1 MQNNRGAIQIPCPVC
16 AVSSARFTTIQS
28 WEIFKC
34 PVCGHGFVHPLP
46 PPDELAR
53 AYNTTEST
61 QSNSNAFALL
71 DAYLKDPATVRRH
84 YSRLLK
90 RITSLLPATT
100 ENPAI
105 LEAGCSTGVLLRCLR
120 DGGLKNISGLEIN
133 AAAAAVGADKLGIT
147 IHNTSIEQFNSEE
160 RYDLIIAY
168 AIIEHVIDPV
178 AALRKLA
185 MMLTSNGVIFF
196 AVPNFNGALR
206 RLLGDKWL
214 WYIPPYHLHHFTPK
228 SMRLALQSAGL
239 VNSRIATEN
248 TATNAY
254 LLHYIVF
261 GPEKTESVKPTNPN
275 LYKITAAFDAVTET
289 LLYPILRPLRAA
301 GLGAHIAGSAQ
312 AQKPDDRGIV
322 HENGAQS

>member
-1 MQNNRGAIQIPCPVC
+1 MQNHRGAIQIPCPVC
-16 AVSSARFTTIQS
+16 GNSAARFTTIRS
-28 WEIFKC
+28 WEIYKC
-34 PVCGHGFVHPLP
+34 PDCGHGFVHPTPSLE
-46 PPDELAR
+46 DLAR

-71 DAYLKDPATVRRH
+71 DAYVKDPATVRRH
-84 YSRLLK
+84 NARLLK

-100 ENPAI
+100 QNPAI
-105 LEAGCSTGVLLRCLR
+105 LEAGCSTGVLLKCLQD
-120 DGGLKNISGLEIN
+120 DGYKNISGIEIN
-133 AAAAAVGADKLGIT
+133 AAAAAAGTGKLGIT
-147 IHNTSIEQFNSEE
+147 IHNTPVERFNSDKKF
-160 RYDLIIAY
+160 DLIIAY
-168 AIIEHVIDPV
+168 AIIEHSIDPI
-178 AALRKLA
+178 ATLRKFSQL
-185 MMLTSNGVIFF
+185 LSSDGTIFF

-214 WYIPPYHLHHFTPK
+214 WYLPPYHLHHFTPE

-239 VNSRIATEN
+239 GNSKIATEN

-289 LLYPILRPLRAA
+289 LLYPIIRPLRAA

-312 AQKPDDRGIV
+312 ASKPAAPR
-322 HENGAQS
+322 N